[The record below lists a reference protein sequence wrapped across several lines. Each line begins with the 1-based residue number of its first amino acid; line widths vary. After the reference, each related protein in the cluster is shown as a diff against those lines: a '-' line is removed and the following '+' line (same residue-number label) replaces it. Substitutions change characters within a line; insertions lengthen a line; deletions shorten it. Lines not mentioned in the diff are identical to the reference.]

1 MTSKYS
7 FSLLYNN
14 YSGKS
19 ICIPNNK
26 GYRPFMTGTP
36 LALPDSS
43 TVTRPEQIV
52 HQKESGSPSPTA
64 PKTSYRAARNREMD
78 ERNDEWST

>member
-1 MTSKYS
+1 
-7 FSLLYNN
+7 
-14 YSGKS
+14 
-19 ICIPNNK
+19 
-26 GYRPFMTGTP
+26 MTGTP